1 MASNQD
7 DTKSNDYLDALA
19 RRLSKLKEVPDNILH
34 AAKIREIQSDP
45 AELAVFIDGKP
56 HLQEQL
62 AYLTDFT
69 PSRWLLA
76 QEIPTIRQRRLLLT
90 NTDYKFDPNKDDPYQ
105 WARQKNLQGICFSGG
120 GIRSA
125 TMNLGILQGLAER
138 GMLSRFDYLSSVS
151 GGGYIHEW
159 FAAWVKREGYREV
172 EEQLK
177 PLPESGQPCQRE
189 PIRWLRRYS
198 NYLTPQKGLLTGDT
212 WVAVA
217 IWFRNTFLNQ
227 LILISILFLL
237 LHLPNLVAPYLI
249 QKSEVGF
256 VPAAVILFL
265 LALASITYTLWHEYN
280 RITGGPPASP
290 ERAFAR
296 KGFFTGGN
304 ETTIQFVVIL
314 PLLMAGTFYLS
325 HVVHDRL
332 SIWDVAGVFLS
343 QWVLVASLAFAGACL
358 DVYKMAR
365 GLTTKPAG
373 WKRIWYEIRI
383 LVVGAGGVVLG
394 NAAVAAAGGT
404 LLFLGVNWLLHAHLP
419 DSVSAAIGR
428 PDAWRFQLTFGPAMI
443 LAVSFMSVV
452 LGAGLIGRDFRDWL
466 REWLGRVRAW
476 ALLFGILWAAYFGI
490 ALLGP
495 YLFTTEASSLV
506 KHVKWTAAV
515 TWVLTTVGAVLAGQS
530 TKTGGTKDSE
540 KTSGI
545 LALLTTFGPP
555 IFILGLLFLISNFAA
570 LCRTSPSDG
579 LRFWLPL
586 AVPLFIFLLFGFRV
600 DINDFSM
607 NPFYRNRLTRCYL
620 GATNAQRDPN
630 PLTGFDDRDTAGMQM
645 SQLLPRGVVGS
656 GSSSATGATSAEAA
670 AQTPTVAKKVENGYL
685 GPYPIICTTINL
697 TFGQDLAW
705 QERKAASFA
714 FTPLYCGYHVGW
726 TTGTGKHHLSY
737 NGFVPTDLYAV
748 PNGGINIATA
758 VAISGA
764 AASPNMGYHTNPSIA
779 FLLTMFNVRLG
790 WWLFNPRR
798 SKFAG
803 RAVGPADELPE
814 WPSPRFAPFELGKEL
829 LGMANDE
836 SKYVYLSD
844 GGHFDNM
851 GLYEL
856 VRRRCNQIVICDAE
870 QDEEHMFGGIASAIR
885 KCRIDFGV
893 EITLDLETLRPDKE
907 TGRCRAHHVLGTIR
921 YPETPDEASVGK
933 ILYIKSSLTGTIK
946 RQNLP
951 DLPCEP
957 LDILN
962 YRFEHST
969 FPHDTTANQWFT
981 ESQFES
987 YRRLGQHM
995 VAEVELSGDWK
1006 KF

>member
-1 MASNQD
+1 
-7 DTKSNDYLDALA
+7 
-19 RRLSKLKEVPDNILH
+19 
-34 AAKIREIQSDP
+34 
-45 AELAVFIDGKP
+45 
-56 HLQEQL
+56 
-62 AYLTDFT
+62 
-69 PSRWLLA
+69 
-76 QEIPTIRQRRLLLT
+76 
-90 NTDYKFDPNKDDPYQ
+90 
-105 WARQKNLQGICFSGG
+105 
-120 GIRSA
+120 
-125 TMNLGILQGLAER
+125 
-138 GMLSRFDYLSSVS
+138 
-151 GGGYIHEW
+151 
-159 FAAWVKREGYREV
+159 
-172 EEQLK
+172 
-177 PLPESGQPCQRE
+177 
-189 PIRWLRRYS
+189 
-198 NYLTPQKGLLTGDT
+198 
-212 WVAVA
+212 
-217 IWFRNTFLNQ
+217 
-227 LILISILFLL
+227 
-237 LHLPNLVAPYLI
+237 
-249 QKSEVGF
+249 
-256 VPAAVILFL
+256 
-265 LALASITYTLWHEYN
+265 
-280 RITGGPPASP
+280 
-290 ERAFAR
+290 
-296 KGFFTGGN
+296 
-304 ETTIQFVVIL
+304 
-314 PLLMAGTFYLS
+314 
-325 HVVHDRL
+325 
-332 SIWDVAGVFLS
+332 
-343 QWVLVASLAFAGACL
+343 
-358 DVYKMAR
+358 
-365 GLTTKPAG
+365 
-373 WKRIWYEIRI
+373 
-383 LVVGAGGVVLG
+383 
-394 NAAVAAAGGT
+394 
-404 LLFLGVNWLLHAHLP
+404 
-419 DSVSAAIGR
+419 
-428 PDAWRFQLTFGPAMI
+428 
-443 LAVSFMSVV
+443 
-452 LGAGLIGRDFRDWL
+452 
-466 REWLGRVRAW
+466 
-476 ALLFGILWAAYFGI
+476 
-490 ALLGP
+490 
-495 YLFTTEASSLV
+495 
-506 KHVKWTAAV
+506 
-515 TWVLTTVGAVLAGQS
+515 
-530 TKTGGTKDSE
+530 
-540 KTSGI
+540 
-545 LALLTTFGPP
+545 
-555 IFILGLLFLISNFAA
+555 
-570 LCRTSPSDG
+570 
-579 LRFWLPL
+579 
-586 AVPLFIFLLFGFRV
+586 
-600 DINDFSM
+600 M

-620 GATNAQRDPN
+620 GATNPRRDPN

-656 GSSSATGATSAEAA
+656 GSSSATGATSAAAA

-758 VAISGA
+758 VAISSA

-814 WPSPRFAPFELGKEL
+814 WPSPRFAPFELGKEV

-870 QDEEHMFGGIASAIR
+870 QDEEHQFGGIASAIR

-907 TGRCRAHHVLGTIR
+907 TGRCKAHHVLGTIR

-933 ILYIKSSLTGTIK
+933 ILYIKSSLTGTIR

-987 YRRLGQHM
+987 YRRLGRHM
-995 VAEVELSGDWK
+995 VPEVELSGDWK

>member
-1 MASNQD
+1 MASNQAE
-7 DTKSNDYLDALA
+7 TKSNDYLAVLA
-19 RRLSKLKEVPDNILH
+19 RKVSNLKEVPENILH
-34 AAKIREIQSDP
+34 ATRIRELRGNP
-45 AELAVFIDGKP
+45 AGLAVFMDGKP

-62 AYLTDFT
+62 ASLTDFT
-69 PSRWLLA
+69 PSQWLLA
-76 QEIPTIRQRRLLLT
+76 QEIPAIRQRRSLLQDI
-90 NTDYKFDPNKDDPYQ
+90 DYRFDPNKDHPYQ
-105 WARQKNLQGICFSGG
+105 WAREKNLQGICFSGG
-120 GIRSA
+120 GIRNA
-125 TMNLGILQGLAER
+125 TLNLGILQGLAER

-159 FAAWVKREGYREV
+159 FAAWVKREGFHAV
-172 EEQLK
+172 ADQLK
-177 PLPESGQPCQRE
+177 PLPESGKPCQSE

-249 QKSEVGF
+249 QNSEVGF
-256 VPAAVILFL
+256 VQAAVILFL

-280 RITGGPPASP
+280 RITGGQP
-290 ERAFAR
+290 ESSGRATAR
-296 KGFFTGGN
+296 KGFLAGGN
-304 ETTIQFVVIL
+304 ETTIQFGVIL

-365 GLTTKPAG
+365 GLTTKPTG

-383 LVVGAGGVVLG
+383 LVVAVGGVVLG

-404 LLFLGVNWLLHAHLP
+404 LLFLGVNWLLHTHLP
-419 DSVSAAIGR
+419 DSVNAAIGR

-443 LAVSFMSVV
+443 LAISFMSLV

-495 YLFTTEASSLV
+495 YLFSTEVSYVV
-506 KHVKWTAAV
+506 KSVKWTAAV
-515 TWVLTTVGAVLAGQS
+515 TWVLSTVGAVLAGQS
-530 TKTGGTKDSE
+530 SKTGGGKDSE
-540 KTSGI
+540 KTSGT

-555 IFILGLLFLISNFAA
+555 IFILGLLLLISNFAA

-586 AVPLFIFLLFGFRV
+586 VVPLFIFILFGFRV

-620 GATNAQRDPN
+620 GATNARRDPN
-630 PLTGFDDRDTAGMQM
+630 PLTGFDDRDTTGMQM
-645 SQLLPRGVVGS
+645 SHLLPPGFVGS
-656 GSSSATGATSAEAA
+656 GISSATEAASAAA
-670 AQTPTVAKKVENGYL
+670 AQTPKEVEKVENGYL

-803 RAVGPADELPE
+803 RAVGPTDELPE

-856 VRRRCNQIVICDAE
+856 VRRRCHRIVICDAE
-870 QDEEHMFGGIASAIR
+870 QDEEHTFGGIASAIR
-885 KCRIDFGV
+885 QCRIDFGV
-893 EITLDLETLRPDKE
+893 EIMLDLEKLRPDKE
-907 TGRCRAHHVLGTIR
+907 TGRCKTHHVIGAIR
-921 YPETPDEASVGK
+921 YPETPDDASVGK
-933 ILYIKSSLTGTIK
+933 ILYIKSSLTGRIE
-946 RQNLP
+946 RG
-951 DLPCEP
+951 DLPPLPSEP

-995 VAEVELSGDWK
+995 VAEVELSGDWEEL
-1006 KF
+1006 

>member
-1 MASNQD
+1 
-7 DTKSNDYLDALA
+7 
-19 RRLSKLKEVPDNILH
+19 
-34 AAKIREIQSDP
+34 
-45 AELAVFIDGKP
+45 
-56 HLQEQL
+56 
-62 AYLTDFT
+62 
-69 PSRWLLA
+69 
-76 QEIPTIRQRRLLLT
+76 
-90 NTDYKFDPNKDDPYQ
+90 
-105 WARQKNLQGICFSGG
+105 
-120 GIRSA
+120 
-125 TMNLGILQGLAER
+125 
-138 GMLSRFDYLSSVS
+138 
-151 GGGYIHEW
+151 
-159 FAAWVKREGYREV
+159 
-172 EEQLK
+172 
-177 PLPESGQPCQRE
+177 
-189 PIRWLRRYS
+189 
-198 NYLTPQKGLLTGDT
+198 
-212 WVAVA
+212 
-217 IWFRNTFLNQ
+217 
-227 LILISILFLL
+227 
-237 LHLPNLVAPYLI
+237 
-249 QKSEVGF
+249 
-256 VPAAVILFL
+256 
-265 LALASITYTLWHEYN
+265 
-280 RITGGPPASP
+280 
-290 ERAFAR
+290 
-296 KGFFTGGN
+296 
-304 ETTIQFVVIL
+304 
-314 PLLMAGTFYLS
+314 
-325 HVVHDRL
+325 L
-332 SIWDVAGVFLS
+332 SIWDVVGVFLS
-343 QWVLVASLAFAGACL
+343 QWALIASLAFAGACL
-358 DVYKMAR
+358 DAYKMAR
-365 GLTTKPAG
+365 GLTNKPTG

-383 LVVGAGGVVLG
+383 LVVAVGGVVLG

-404 LLFLGVNWLLHAHLP
+404 LLFLAVNWLLHAHLP
-419 DSVSAAIGR
+419 RSVSAAIGR
-428 PDAWRFQLTFGPAMI
+428 PDGWKFQLTFGPALF
-443 LAVSFMSVV
+443 LAVSFMSLV

-476 ALLFGILWAAYFGI
+476 ALLFGILWASYFGI

-495 YLFTTEASSLV
+495 YLFSTEASSLV
-506 KHVKWTAAV
+506 KNVKWTVVV
-515 TWVLTTVGAVLAGQS
+515 TWVLTTAGTVLAGQS

-545 LALLTTFGPP
+545 LALLTTFGPH
-555 IFILGLLFLISNFAA
+555 IFIFGLLLLISKFAA
-570 LCRTSPSDG
+570 LCSNSPSDG

-586 AVPLFIFLLFGFRV
+586 AVPLLIFLLFGFRV

-620 GATNAQRDPN
+620 GASNKQRDPN
-630 PLTGFDDRDTAGMQM
+630 PLTGFDDRDTTGMQM
-645 SQLLPRGVVGS
+645 SQLLPAGVRGS
-656 GSSSATGATSAEAA
+656 GNSSVIGAPRAA
-670 AQTPTVAKKVENGYL
+670 AAVQTPEGTKTVEKGYL

-726 TTGTGKHHLSY
+726 TAGTGKHRLSY
-737 NGFVPTDLYAV
+737 NGFVPTDLYAI

-803 RAVGPADELPE
+803 RAVGPTSEMPE
-814 WPSPRFAPFELGKEL
+814 WPSPRFAPYELGKEL
-829 LGMANDE
+829 LGMANDA

-856 VRRRCNQIVICDAE
+856 VRRRCYHIVICDAE

-893 EITLDLETLRPDKE
+893 EITLDLEALRPDKA
-907 TGRCRAHHVLGTIR
+907 TGRCKSHHVLGSIR
-921 YPETPDEASVGK
+921 YPETPDEASNGK

-946 RQNLP
+946 RENLS

-957 LDILN
+957 TDILN
-962 YRFEHST
+962 YRLEHTT

-995 VAEVELSGDWK
+995 VAEVELCGKWK
-1006 KF
+1006 EL